1 MKVYGIK
8 NCNSVKKALDA
19 LNQKGID
26 FEFLDIKKLDESILN
41 IWLKQKSFQELINTT
56 GTTAKKLG
64 LNKEKLANLN
74 KNELK
79 SLILDNPSCIKRPVI
94 MFKNR
99 LYIGKEYEMIL

>member
-64 LNKEKLANLN
+64 LN
-74 KNELK
+74 NELK

-99 LYIGKEYEMIL
+99 LYIGKEYEAFL

>member
-56 GTTAKKLG
+56 GTTAKKFG

-79 SLILDNPSCIKRPVI
+79 SLILDNPSCIKRP
-94 MFKNR
+94 
-99 LYIGKEYEMIL
+99 